1 MSARYPSV
9 KMASAIAAVT
19 AMIAKPASRRTTWTA
34 YFQVII
40 NGELEHAQLLKSP
53 GAIAFFQRLKGLRCN
68 IPVCTATDK
77 RVLGWSED

>member
-53 GAIAFFQRLKGLRCN
+53 GAIAFFQRLKGPGCN
-68 IPVCTATDK
+68 TPVCTATDK